1 MSRNRLYVRS
11 SVIVITVCAVIFV
24 SAILIAGQQPA
35 IESIADTGLVITK
48 IEDQVSLLKWV
59 GGAIITALTGTIA
72 VLYRS
77 LEKANVDSRE
87 QFKISME
94 KREEILNRTLESNHA
109 LNEAMKSLLD
119 ANRVQSVDMKES
131 FDCIHVEMS
140 SIKDR
145 LPKSKKVEMV

>member
-24 SAILIAGQQPA
+24 TAVLIAGQQPA
-35 IESIADTGLVITK
+35 IDVTTDTGLVITK

-77 LEKANVDSRE
+77 LEKANIDSRE
-87 QFKISME
+87 QFKVSME

-119 ANRVQSVDMKES
+119 ANRVQCVEIKEN
-131 FDCIHVEMS
+131 FDCLHTEVAG
-140 SIKDR
+140 IKDR
-145 LPKSKKVEMV
+145 LPKGKKAETV